1 MILGLLSSTGYAAD
15 KKECNSSDALQGWG
29 IWCGVDSYLTQQEP
43 TAAGPVDDSNPELG
57 LPAVDSDKFGGS
69 VEQTPYN
76 WKGYAYVNVDR
87 LNENIGGDIQSQL
100 QAPQKHYLTG
110 ILQLQLEPDTNTVN
124 VVMTLED
131 GSKITFNQQAQFIT
145 PQFGPDSSYGEFQ
158 VVSEDGKYQINALP
172 ALAIQR
178 MTNDSVTSGGIR
190 NIQDGLRIGGF
201 AAGSPT
207 PLNDM
212 SSLAVNNIQATYFGS
227 GDYRSSFGR
236 IGRVYNDITVNFGNA
251 SWQGNW
257 YAARGPGGFLN
268 AQGSVTGNTFSSTSI
283 GVAAMQDSPGI
294 QQIPVVTG
302 SIKGTFN
309 GPNAGYLTGLVNVTV
324 DENNLVGTFVNQKVE
339 YNNEG
344 L

>member
-1 MILGLLSSTGYAAD
+1 M
-15 KKECNSSDALQGWG
+15 
-29 IWCGVDSYLTQQEP
+29 TQQEP
-43 TAAGPVDDSNPELG
+43 TAAGPVDDYNPELG

-76 WKGYAYVNVDR
+76 WQGYAYVNVDR
-87 LNENIGGDIQSQL
+87 LNENIGGELQPQIQ
-100 QAPQKHYLTG
+100 ARQKRYLTG

-190 NIQDGLRIGGF
+190 NIQSEGLRIGGF
-201 AAGSPT
+201 VAGSPT

-251 SWQGNW
+251 SWLGNW
-257 YAARGPGGFLN
+257 YGAYGGQDGLVN
-268 AQGSVTGNTFSSTSI
+268 AQGNVTGNTFPSTNI
-283 GVAAMQDSPGI
+283 GVATMQYPPSMQQQVSI
-294 QQIPVVTG
+294 QPPVVTG

-309 GPNAGYLTGLVNVTV
+309 GPNAGYLTGLVDVASEGVNV
-324 DENNLVGTFVNQKVE
+324 VGTFVNQK
-339 YNNEG
+339 NG
-344 L
+344 WQ